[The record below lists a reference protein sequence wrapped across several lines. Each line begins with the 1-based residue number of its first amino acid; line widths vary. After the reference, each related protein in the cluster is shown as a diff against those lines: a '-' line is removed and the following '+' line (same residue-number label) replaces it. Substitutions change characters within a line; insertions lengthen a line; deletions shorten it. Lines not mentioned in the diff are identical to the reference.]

1 MSNYILEVSSL
12 NRYVDSLSD
21 AEIIKA
27 VAEYKAKRYSELTQ
41 ASHEMNSQLT
51 EAWKRRHGKRP
62 IPKVIS
68 DNALIFNVA
77 DENTCKFETLTL

>member
-41 ASHEMNSQLT
+41 ASHEMNSQLI